1 MKKTYILS
9 AIIAIMAISI
19 CSCTKIEVIDV
30 QGEVLTEVKVP
41 VTAGEFLL
49 PITVNDATRLA
60 WRARSLSDWLHVLGT
75 NADWKQ
81 NAYNITVNY
90 ESNESSQY
98 MRNFARK
105 GYLVIE
111 TYDGF
116 VADTVVVKQR
126 GITPYMHL
134 EDTTVEAT
142 ETECTI
148 TFDSNLIDDCRQ
160 GLVLSAED
168 ADWIESIE
176 YLSNG
181 TQLFVKFSP
190 NMGTEQRVATLKV
203 VYTDVCDDSTTETC
217 TLTQKAVE

>member
-9 AIIAIMAISI
+9 AIIAMFAI
-19 CSCTKIEVIDV
+19 CSCSKIEVKEV
-30 QGEVLTEVKVP
+30 QGEVLTEKIVP

-60 WRARSLSDWLHVLGT
+60 WRARSLSDWLHILGT
-75 NADWKQ
+75 NGDWKQ

-90 ESNESSQY
+90 DSNESSQY

-126 GITPYMHL
+126 GITPYMNL
-134 EDTTVEAT
+134 EDKTVEAID
-142 ETECTI
+142 TECKI
-148 TFDSNLIDDCRQ
+148 TFDSNLIDDCRS
-160 GLVLSAED
+160 GIELSAD
-168 ADWIESIE
+168 ADWVESIE

-181 TQLFVKFSP
+181 TELLVKFLP
-190 NMGTEQRVATLKV
+190 NTEAERVATLKIAF
-203 VYTDVCDDSTTETC
+203 TDLCDETTVETC
-217 TLTQKAVE
+217 TLTQKAVEE